1 MDAQLSLAHPSKST
15 ESHHVPTFWAWGQP
29 CSQLLQLGFA
39 SHKKIL
45 IDLWC
50 ITEAQAQIVFSVFAF
65 ASFRAR
71 VPDTTAMSQNP
82 RQLGL
87 ERVIFR
93 MY

>member
-1 MDAQLSLAHPSKST
+1 
-15 ESHHVPTFWAWGQP
+15 
-29 CSQLLQLGFA
+29 
-39 SHKKIL
+39 
-45 IDLWC
+45 LWC
-50 ITEAQAQIVFSVFAF
+50 IAEAQAQIVFSVFAF